1 MFGRKSARKINR
13 RLPFR
18 VSRPIGYASHVER
31 LEDRT
36 LLASNILASLE
47 SSVNQPNDTT
57 ELTLNVGPG
66 SSPTLGF
73 EVRAAANSVFDPAA
87 IRIFDANTNAVVPL
101 ELAENDHNGSTN
113 SLALATLSPS
123 TSYRIEVNGQTS
135 DIGGFIV
142 DVFLPGDMD
151 GSGSVSDTERLH
163 AFVAMQQHLFGFNG
177 VTPHLVQQLGLDPSA
192 SFYSEELDGDRD
204 GDVDNYDLELVEGN
218 QNLPAVQ
225 LELIG
230 DQDAPQIIAGLQI
243 DSGVSDSDGITNDL
257 TILGNISDESLITQ
271 FKVGLDGAP
280 LVDFVDIFPLISG
293 GANGGS
299 FTLSRSWIETN
310 LNNGNSLE
318 GGTHTLSFFAQ
329 DEHDNN
335 NVDSFFDVTFE
346 LDVTDP
352 TVTGTQI
359 TNQNED
365 EDFGSLDLGPLTNFF
380 NQNGGTALSFQVD
393 SITNPIVTVDFSS
406 GNLVLN
412 SIQDAFGSTD
422 IVILAMD
429 LAGNSVLSNLFSV
442 DVNPQNDAPVAIDD
456 AFTTDEDTVLN
467 GGSNVFAANPTTP
480 DSDVEND
487 PFTVTE
493 VNGNAASVGNQI
505 TLTSGALLTL
515 NSDGTFTY
523 NPNGQFEYLA
533 AGASAT
539 DSFTYTIDDGTGNL
553 ITTDTAT
560 VTITING
567 VNDDALIGGDNA
579 GDMTEDEAGD
589 SGTLTITDVDDGE
602 DVFVTQS
609 STVGTHGTFSID
621 AAGNW
626 TYTRTADLNALN
638 AGDQVTDTFTVT
650 SSDGTATE
658 DVTITINGLND
669 DALIGGD
676 NAGDMTED
684 EAGDSGTLTI
694 TDVDDGE
701 DVFVTQS
708 STVGTH
714 GTFSIDAAGNWTY
727 TRTADLNALN
737 AGDQVTDTFTVTSSD
752 GTATEDVTITINGLN
767 DDALIGGDNAGDMT
781 EDEAGDSG
789 TLTITDVDDGEDVF
803 VTQSSTVG
811 THGTFSIDAAGN
823 WTYTRTADLNALNA
837 GDQVT
842 DTFTVTS
849 SDGTATEDVTIT
861 INGLNDDALI
871 GGDNAGDMTEDEA
884 GDSGTLTI
892 TDVDDG
898 EDVFVTQSSTVGTH
912 GTFSIDAA
920 GNWTYT
926 RTADLNA
933 LNAGDQVTD
942 TFTVTSSD
950 GTAEDVTIT
959 INGVNDPPVAEAD
972 AFTTDEDTSTGGDL
986 FADNG
991 SGVDSDPD
999 SSASFTIT
1007 EVNGVSGDVNNP
1019 IILASGATLTVNS
1032 DGTFTYDPSSSSQFN
1047 ALAAGAQ
1054 DTDSFSYTID
1064 DGLSGTDTATVT
1076 ITINGVNDPPVAEAD
1091 AITTDEDTSTGG
1103 DLFAD
1108 NGSGVDSDPD
1118 NGASFTITEVNGV
1131 SGDVNNPIVLASG
1144 ATLTVNDDGTF
1155 SYDPSSSSQFNALA
1169 DGEQGTDSFS
1179 YTIDDGLSG
1188 TDTATVTITI
1198 NGVNDPVTAQD
1209 DAVTTSKN
1217 NTIEIDVTADNGNG
1231 PDTDPDTN
1239 DVLTVIV
1246 IDGQN
1251 VTLGQTITLSG
1262 VDSVATVTLN
1272 NNGTLTY
1279 DPNGQFDGLNLPSE
1293 TATDTF
1299 TYTIDDNNGST
1310 SSATVTVTVTGS
1322 NELLQVTNEL
1332 PDISRD
1338 GLTTEII
1345 NLDNHFDDA
1354 DPGDVVSY
1362 SVFSATLVGGD
1373 PLPANFWANNIFIS
1387 GIDSNELHIEY
1398 SDYAANQVRLPVEI
1412 TVQASSSD
1420 GISNPVTSTFILSP
1434 DPQETVD
1441 IRLIARSTA
1450 SSGRDF
1456 TYFRAERSFEQI
1468 ITEAGA
1474 GQFHLINNG
1483 QDLDY
1488 TIFLNSYDIDL
1499 NTDLQAVRIIDT
1511 SDGDAVQFTIF
1522 NKVAA
1527 DDNPVI
1533 DTSIGVNTLSGTWTA
1548 GEGLTSEII
1557 DKLYN
1562 GVLAIQVEEVGGT
1575 ISIASGNNITVS
1587 PEVDDVNNLP
1597 TGQTEFFTEEDYV
1610 IEIWISDRLSQVLAG
1625 QSTTGLSGITFD
1637 LTWEGEGNIPQ
1648 ALQSF
1653 AGNGAS
1659 AFHLLP
1665 DVANPDNDNN
1675 IVADFRGSGINP
1687 GVGDG
1692 PRYARVG
1699 YVSFNAD
1706 SETPVGNPVD
1716 YTINFSAGDS
1726 VSRNGVGEIDLSQI
1740 SIVGAAVTHLP
1751 TQEFLVQTDQ
1761 SSISVSGTVDLNGE
1775 IVNLTPQA
1783 VGLDEASMSGR
1794 FNVSLDD
1801 LDNPTMIQIV
1811 NSFVELNPSGL
1822 AIPNRGA
1829 TGGLS
1834 DFDLADFGL
1843 VGNSTNGPLNI
1854 ALRDAIAAVFS
1865 SQQSLSGGSFD
1876 ITEAWQLENG
1886 QIDSFLVVGG
1896 NFPVNENSESTNG
1909 LSMTFF
1915 DPQTTP
1921 PAGLASWSHA
1931 ELTEVSPGI
1940 YELIIPISRRI
1951 SFTDSNGAVIEL
1963 DFVGSIATI
1972 FNSDQSDQFGD
1983 TIATAEETG
1992 LSSSNLGTQVFQGTI
2007 GNNSSLDDPLT
2018 DVDMFKVELNVGDTV
2033 TVDVDADMFG
2043 TGLDSVIYIFDSNG
2057 NQVAFSDNDLDA
2069 PNEFLIDLGAKDSF
2083 VSFTNQTGSQD
2094 TFYIGVSALNDAFDI
2109 STPYNPENL
2118 VDRDVDNNPNVNVD
2132 VFDIGSYD
2140 LTISVSTGAAP
2151 LHGTQTGTNNEVLTE
2166 GTAVDLVVVRNQTEI
2181 DSTGHVNSLPSSDT
2195 WIDEWSS
2202 FWVEIYIETA
2212 DAKAI
2217 TEAMADLNYNTN
2229 FFTATEIEFGKAF
2242 ADDGKAVI
2250 DDSTGVVSSL
2260 SGTTTIERTGSY
2272 KKALLARVKF
2282 ESLEQDDVSIDFEDK
2297 FIGPHA
2303 LGLSLSN
2310 VNVGL
2315 TDDVNTNIIVGDA
2328 PETDLWAIAYDVND
2342 DDTINF
2348 RDLMILASVYGQ
2360 NVLDTNSPYVWAL
2373 DADKS
2378 GSVNFKDLSF
2388 FATNYGVYK
2397 GGNREVVYPSN
2408 FLQRWYGNTTD
2419 ITGDSSIDD
2428 VMQEALGIWQDALG
2442 LEQPLDIQL
2451 VITDLGGTQLGEG
2464 QITAVDEEGR
2474 PIAGIVT
2481 LDDDAAGLG
2490 WYSDISTTAFGG
2502 TELEGGVAHTADSN
2516 SDAVGRYDLLTV
2528 LLHEIGHVAG
2538 FTQTY
2543 APFGSHVEVGVGGTL
2558 SFVGSGFEATLTN
2571 DGLHLD
2577 ETVHAGDIMN
2587 ATLDPG
2593 VRKLPSVLDTL
2604 ILQTAHETAANGNFE
2619 IQVGVNAPLMANLPT
2634 TDQLVADSAMNQ
2646 QSIDVIT
2653 DVESFVDLEPSVI
2666 QISSNLSDQS
2676 NRVLSQF
2683 NLASNLLN
2691 LKDSG
2696 LDQDELDLT
2705 VLEDLVSDLRQ
2716 NGLAIVGSGETNT
2729 VFDSDLDETELD
2741 LFGLDERVEAG
2752 FDDVFSD
2759 WTGPIL

>member
-1 MFGRKSARKINR
+1 MKSLKRLFGRKTARKVNR

-87 IRIFDANTNAVVPL
+87 IRIFDANTNAVIPL

-113 SLALATLSPS
+113 SLALANLGPGE
-123 TSYRIEVNGQTS
+123 YRIEVTGQTS
-135 DIGGFIV
+135 DTGGFVI
-142 DVFLPGDMD
+142 DVFLPGDSD
-151 GSGSVSDTERLH
+151 GSGSVSDTEYQH
-163 AFVAMQQHLFGFNG
+163 ALAAMQQHLFGFNS
-177 VTPHLVQQLGLDPSA
+177 VTAHLIVQQMGLDPSTN
-192 SFYSEELDGDRD
+192 FYSEELDSDRD
-204 GDVDNYDLELVEGN
+204 GDVDNDDLSLMTAN
-218 QNLPAVQ
+218 RNIPAVQ
-225 LELIG
+225 FELIG
-230 DQDAPQIIAGLQI
+230 DQDPPQIIAGLQI
-243 DSGVSDSDGITNDL
+243 DSGVSNSDGITNDL

-280 LVDFVDIFPLISG
+280 LVDFVDIFSLISG

-299 FTLSRSWIETN
+299 FTLTRSWIETN

-352 TVTGTQI
+352 TATGTPI

-365 EDFGSLDLGPLTNFF
+365 EDFGSLDLGPLTDFF

-429 LAGNSVLSNLFSV
+429 LAGNSVLSNLFTV

-467 GGSNVFAANPTTP
+467 GGTNVFAANPTTP

-515 NSDGTFTY
+515 NSNGTFTY
-523 NPNGQFEYLA
+523 NPNGAFDNLA
-533 AGASAT
+533 DGQSDT
-539 DSFTYTIDDGTGNL
+539 DSFTYTIDDGTGSL

-560 VTITING
+560 VTVTING
-567 VNDDALIGGDNA
+567 LNDDASIGGDNA

-669 DALIGGD
+669 DASIGGD

-767 DDALIGGDNAGDMT
+767 DDASIGGDNAGDMT

-861 INGLNDDALI
+861 INGLND
-871 GGDNAGDMTEDEA
+871 
-884 GDSGTLTI
+884 
-892 TDVDDG
+892 
-898 EDVFVTQSSTVGTH
+898 
-912 GTFSIDAA
+912 
-920 GNWTYT
+920 
-926 RTADLNA
+926 
-933 LNAGDQVTD
+933 
-942 TFTVTSSD
+942 
-950 GTAEDVTIT
+950 
-959 INGVNDPPVAEAD
+959 PPVAEAD

-1007 EVNGVSGDVNNP
+1007 EVNGVSGNVNSP
-1019 IILASGATLTVNS
+1019 IILASGATLTVNT

-1054 DTDSFSYTID
+1054 DTDSFAYTID

-1091 AITTDEDTSTGG
+1091 AFTTDEDTSTGG

-1131 SGDVNNPIVLASG
+1131 SGDVNNPIILGSG
-1144 ATLTVNDDGTF
+1144 ATLTVNANGTF
-1155 SYDPSSSSQFNALA
+1155 TYDPSSSSQFNALA
-1169 DGEQGTDSFS
+1169 DGEQDTDSFT

-1188 TDTATVTITI
+1188 TDVATVTITI

-1217 NTIEIDVTADNGNG
+1217 NTINIDVTADNGNG

-1239 DVLTVIV
+1239 DILSVTHIADSSITTTPIITNVPFQLT
-1246 IDGQN
+1246 
-1251 VTLGQTITLSG
+1251 SG
-1262 VDSVATVTLN
+1262 ALLTLN
-1272 NNGTLTY
+1272 VDGTLTY
-1279 DPNGQFDGLNLPSE
+1279 DPNGQFNGLTLPTD
-1293 TATDTF
+1293 TAEDTF
-1299 TYTIDDNNGST
+1299 TYTIDDGNGST
-1310 SSATVTVTVTGS
+1310 NTAIVTVTVTGS
-1322 NELLQVTNEL
+1322 NELLMVVGAGL
-1332 PDISRD
+1332 PDIERD
-1338 GLTTEII
+1338 GLTSEVI
-1345 NLDNHFDDA
+1345 NLDNFFNDA
-1354 DPGDVVSY
+1354 DAGDTISY
-1362 SVFSATLVGGD
+1362 QVGATLVGGD
-1373 PLPANFWANNIFIS
+1373 PLPANFWANNISIEN
-1387 GIDSNELHIEY
+1387 GNELHIDY
-1398 SDYAANQVRLPVEI
+1398 SIFSDAQVRLPVEI
-1412 TVQASSSD
+1412 TVTATSSD
-1420 GISNPVTSTFILSP
+1420 TVSPDVSSTFTLTP
-1434 DPQETVD
+1434 DPQITAEV
-1441 IRLIARSTA
+1441 RLLTRSTA

-1456 TYFRAERSFEQI
+1456 VFFRAEAPLGPI
-1468 ITEAGA
+1468 PGA
-1474 GQFHLINNG
+1474 AQLQLTNNL
-1483 QDLDY
+1483 QDLDF
-1488 TIFLNSYDIDL
+1488 TIFLKDYVDL
-1499 NTDLQAVRIIDT
+1499 GTLDFDGTATPSDSTDDLGVVTIVDT
-1511 SDGDAVQFTIF
+1511 TTFSTVFTIY
-1522 NKVAA
+1522 NSALSNDGIVKDDAA
-1527 DDNPVI
+1527 F
-1533 DTSIGVNTLSGTWTA
+1533 TLSGTW
-1548 GEGLTSEII
+1548 EGLSSEMV

-1562 GVLAIQVEEVGGT
+1562 GDLAVRLQTQGGST
-1575 ISIASGNNITVS
+1575 STVAGENISAS
-1587 PEVDDVNNLP
+1587 PEAANVNLLP
-1597 TGQTEFFTEEDYV
+1597 TTQTEFVNGENYV
-1610 IEIWISDRLSQVLAG
+1610 VEIWVSDQLA
-1625 QSTTGLSGITFD
+1625 QSLAAQSGLESGIGGLQVDLEWDGNTVSELLAVFVSGEATAFGSTSGVTSTNGVTGVISNINAATFV
-1637 LTWEGEGNIPQ
+1637 P
-1648 ALQSF
+1648 
-1653 AGNGAS
+1653 
-1659 AFHLLP
+1659 
-1665 DVANPDNDNN
+1665 
-1675 IVADFRGSGINP
+1675 GIAK
-1687 GVGDG
+1687 DG
-1692 PRYARVG
+1692 GYARLG
-1699 YVSFNAD
+1699 YALFRANSIVTDAD
-1706 SETPVGNPVD
+1706 PAEFTISMTPGPNVD
-1716 YTINFSAGDS
+1716 DDAI
-1726 VSRNGVGEIDLSQI
+1726 SRSSSIDFSQI
-1740 SIVGAAVTHLP
+1740 SLVGASVTH
-1751 TQEFLVQTDQ
+1751 VQ
-1761 SSISVSGTVDLNGE
+1761 
-1775 IVNLTPQA
+1775 
-1783 VGLDEASMSGR
+1783 
-1794 FNVSLDD
+1794 
-1801 LDNPTMIQIV
+1801 
-1811 NSFVELNPSGL
+1811 
-1822 AIPNRGA
+1822 
-1829 TGGLS
+1829 
-1834 DFDLADFGL
+1834 
-1843 VGNSTNGPLNI
+1843 
-1854 ALRDAIAAVFS
+1854 
-1865 SQQSLSGGSFD
+1865 
-1876 ITEAWQLENG
+1876 
-1886 QIDSFLVVGG
+1886 
-1896 NFPVNENSESTNG
+1896 
-1909 LSMTFF
+1909 
-1915 DPQTTP
+1915 
-1921 PAGLASWSHA
+1921 
-1931 ELTEVSPGI
+1931 
-1940 YELIIPISRRI
+1940 
-1951 SFTDSNGAVIEL
+1951 
-1963 DFVGSIATI
+1963 
-1972 FNSDQSDQFGD
+1972 
-1983 TIATAEETG
+1983 
-1992 LSSSNLGTQVFQGTI
+1992 
-2007 GNNSSLDDPLT
+2007 
-2018 DVDMFKVELNVGDTV
+2018 
-2033 TVDVDADMFG
+2033 
-2043 TGLDSVIYIFDSNG
+2043 
-2057 NQVAFSDNDLDA
+2057 A
-2069 PNEFLIDLGAKDSF
+2069 P
-2083 VSFTNQTGSQD
+2083 
-2094 TFYIGVSALNDAFDI
+2094 
-2109 STPYNPENL
+2109 
-2118 VDRDVDNNPNVNVD
+2118 
-2132 VFDIGSYD
+2132 
-2140 LTISVSTGAAP
+2140 AAP
-2151 LHGTQTGTNNEVLTE
+2151 LHGTNGQDQGTS
-2166 GTAVDLVVVRNQTEI
+2166 VDLIVVQEQTEI
-2181 DSTGHVNSLPSSDT
+2181 DSTGHAVALPKSDA
-2195 WIDEWSS
+2195 WVDEWSS
-2202 FWVEIYIETA
+2202 FWVEIYMETP
-2212 DAKAI
+2212 DARAI
-2217 TEAMADLNYNTN
+2217 AEALVDLNYNTE
-2229 FFTATEIEFGKAF
+2229 FFTATEIEFGSAF
-2242 ADDGKAVI
+2242 ADNGNALI
-2250 DDSTGVVSSL
+2250 DDSTGIVTSL
-2260 SGTTTIERTGSY
+2260 HATATFEGAGSQRT
-2272 KKALLARVKF
+2272 ALLARVKF
-2282 ESLEQDDVSIDFEDK
+2282 ESLEQDDVTIDFEDK
-2297 FIGPHA
+2297 FIGPHD

-2310 VNVGL
+2310 VQVALTDGFHTYL
-2315 TDDVNTNIIVGDA
+2315 TDDIIVGDS

-2342 DDTINF
+2342 DDAINF
-2348 RDLMILASVYGQ
+2348 RDLMILASIYGD

-2378 GSVNFKDLSF
+2378 GTVNFKDLSF

-2397 GGNREVVYPSN
+2397 GGNQQVAYPPN

-2419 ITGDSSIDD
+2419 ITGSSSINE
-2428 VMQEALGIWQDALG
+2428 VMDEALEIWQDALG

-2490 WYSDISTTAFGG
+2490 WYSDINTTAFGG
-2502 TELEGGVAHTADSN
+2502 TELEGGVAHTADGN

-2577 ETVHAGDIMN
+2577 DTVHAGDIMN

-2634 TDQLVADSAMNQ
+2634 TELLATNTAMNQ
-2646 QSIDVIT
+2646 ESAPVIT
-2653 DVESFVDLEPSVI
+2653 GVESLIDLEIGTI
-2666 QISSNLSDQS
+2666 QISSGLSGQNS
-2676 NRVLSQF
+2676 PVLTQF
-2683 NLASNLLN
+2683 NLASNHLN
-2691 LKDSG
+2691 LNVSG
-2696 LDQDELDLT
+2696 LNQGELDLT
-2705 VLEDLVSDLRQ
+2705 VLEDFSEELVSDLRQ

-2729 VFDSDLDETELD
+2729 ALDSDSDETELN
-2741 LFGLDERVEAG
+2741 LFGLNERVEAG

-2759 WTGPIL
+2759 WSGPIL